1 MVKSLIYAICIYLFA
16 IKALAADPTF
26 TRLEPDWVKYN
37 AVRVVNNYDSTL
49 LNDLQSHLPAGHPYG
64 DNDKVTSGHECTHG
78 INSYIRLKYAGQ
90 GRINALYFLNDR
102 AVILIEPHTTLATV
116 AIYVPQ
122 SLRGNMYQTYL
133 IGMQGSWNNE
143 SLYIFDEWISYTN
156 GTAVG
161 LDLAKAGKWGG
172 GKRSDTVQ
180 FMMEFNVLSLCLAQ
194 VIVNV
199 ENPGVLYDD
208 TSNFKAVLRWN
219 LRRAVNLSK
228 EAKKY
233 PEFSGT
239 GADAYM
245 ERLRTAQD
253 AKGLRD
259 FCKKYFDPTW
269 TKMVLGF

>member
-1 MVKSLIYAICIYLFA
+1 MNKSLIYAICIYLFA

-26 TRLEPDWVKYN
+26 TRLEPDWTPYSAVKG
-37 AVRVVNNYDSTL
+37 VDRSLGTVLGDIE
-49 LNDLQSHLPAGHPYG
+49 SHLPAGHPYREV
-64 DNDKVTSGHECTHG
+64 DRVTWGHEGSHG
-78 INSYIRLKYAGQ
+78 IHSYIRLKHP
-90 GRINALYFLNDR
+90 GRANALYFLKDR
-102 AVILIEPHTTLATV
+102 AIILAEPHTTLATV

-143 SLYIFDEWISYTN
+143 PLYIFDEWISYTN

-161 LDLAKAGKWGG
+161 LDLAKSWKWAG
-172 GKRSDTVQ
+172 GKRADTVQ
-180 FMMEFNVLSLCLAQ
+180 FMTEFNVLSLCLAQ
-194 VIVNV
+194 SIINV
-199 ENPGVLYDD
+199 ENPGSNYDD

-219 LRRAVNLSK
+219 LRRSVNLSK

-239 GADAYM
+239 GADACM
-245 ERLRTAQD
+245 DKLRTAHD